1 MQGVS
6 LMTKGTVKWFNAAK
20 GFGFIQ
26 PNGGE
31 KDVFVHQTALEAARL
46 VQLADGQDVTFD
58 IVTDG
63 NGRQFVANMALA

>member
-1 MQGVS
+1 
-6 LMTKGTVKWFNAAK
+6 MTKGTVRWFNATK

-26 PNGGE
+26 PDNGE

-46 VQLADGQDVTFD
+46 DRLADGQDVTFD

-63 NGRQFVANMALA
+63 DGRQFVANMALA

>member
-1 MQGVS
+1 MI
-6 LMTKGTVKWFNAAK
+6 KGTVKWFNAAK

-26 PNGGE
+26 PNGSE

-46 VQLADGQDVTFD
+46 DRLSDGQDVTFD

-63 NGRQFVANMALA
+63 NGRQFAANMALA